1 MQMKN
6 YTERTNF
13 DLPCQ
18 QYKSLSITLPTK
30 KSKTISFL
38 KELYTY
44 PPKLNIIW
52 EQLDELTPG
61 EYISTTRK
69 SILQFTDKKSS
80 LNNYKTAYLNKVNT
94 SQFYKTKLRPLS
106 DALQSIPIYLV
117 VNGTGEIVVANS
129 NLSQA
134 GRLNKL
140 GLFFLTRTDAECY
153 LTEIAKTDLQGT
165 NKLGLS
171 IHCIGLN
178 SAYKLLRE
186 QTSNIDFRIIPS
198 LDEMGHLFKVIK
210 QGDSRFV
217 FDIEQNQSHVT
228 HPEIKSPINWF
239 NGYRTLEQVVSPFNL
254 INQSEKYF
262 KGVPIYIVQVRN
274 TPRNLLF
281 TGILNLFS
289 LADSGYVMLN
299 DVPLKATK
307 ILGIDSTIMESQVK
321 KFTNSNDLTTYVCF
335 TKEQAINLV
344 HKFGRRVSRY
354 PGAREQTSW
363 LASFSRIPKIYVHNL
378 EDFFEIWEESVLSD
392 QLENTLIS
400 KVNQAGKDTTI
411 QNVHFI
417 PSDREIQNL
426 DEFANTARRSPVKAV
441 SQFVRIKSRILIGF
455 FGTFLNNN

>member
-13 DLPCQ
+13 DLPYQ
-18 QYKSLSITLPTK
+18 QYKSLSITIPTK
-30 KSKTISFL
+30 KSKTINFL

-52 EQLDELTPG
+52 EQLDELTPD
-61 EYISTTRK
+61 EDVLTK
-69 SILQFTDKKSS
+69 HQSILQFSDKKSS
-80 LNNYKTAYLNKVNT
+80 LNNYKTAFLNKAT
-94 SQFYKTKLRPLS
+94 ASQFYKTKLKSLS

-117 VNGTGEIVVANS
+117 VNGCGEIVVANS

-134 GRLNKL
+134 GELNKL
-140 GLFFLTRTDAECY
+140 GLFFLDRVDAECY
-153 LTEIAKTDLQGT
+153 LTEVAKTDLQGT

-186 QTSNIDFRIIPS
+186 QANNIDFRIIPS
-198 LDEMGHLFKVIK
+198 LDEMTQLFKVVK

-217 FDIEQNQSHVT
+217 FDTEQNQSHFT
-228 HPEIKSPINWF
+228 FPEVKSPVNWF
-239 NGYRTLEQVVSPFNL
+239 NGYRTLEQTVSPFNL

-262 KGVPIYIVQVRN
+262 KGVPIYIVQVRD

-289 LADSGYVMLN
+289 LADSGYVTLN
-299 DVPLKATK
+299 DVPFQAAK
-307 ILGIDSTIMESQVK
+307 IAGIDSTLMESHVK
-321 KFTNSNDLTTYVCF
+321 KFTNSDDMSTYVCF

-344 HKFGRRVSRY
+344 HKFGRRVARY
-354 PGAREQTSW
+354 PGVREQTSW

-392 QLENTLIS
+392 QLENTSI
-400 KVNQAGKDTTI
+400 NQAGKDTTT

-426 DEFANTARRSPVKAV
+426 DEFANTAKRSPVKV
-441 SQFVRIKSRILIGF
+441 VFQFVRIKSRILIGF
-455 FGTFLNNN
+455 FSTFLNNN

>member
-69 SILQFTDKKSS
+69 SISQFTDKKSS

-140 GLFFLTRTDAECY
+140 GLFFSY
-153 LTEIAKTDLQGT
+153 
-165 NKLGLS
+165 
-171 IHCIGLN
+171 
-178 SAYKLLRE
+178 
-186 QTSNIDFRIIPS
+186 
-198 LDEMGHLFKVIK
+198 
-210 QGDSRFV
+210 
-217 FDIEQNQSHVT
+217 
-228 HPEIKSPINWF
+228 
-239 NGYRTLEQVVSPFNL
+239 
-254 INQSEKYF
+254 
-262 KGVPIYIVQVRN
+262 
-274 TPRNLLF
+274 
-281 TGILNLFS
+281 
-289 LADSGYVMLN
+289 
-299 DVPLKATK
+299 
-307 ILGIDSTIMESQVK
+307 
-321 KFTNSNDLTTYVCF
+321 
-335 TKEQAINLV
+335 
-344 HKFGRRVSRY
+344 
-354 PGAREQTSW
+354 
-363 LASFSRIPKIYVHNL
+363 
-378 EDFFEIWEESVLSD
+378 SD
-392 QLENTLIS
+392 
-400 KVNQAGKDTTI
+400 
-411 QNVHFI
+411 
-417 PSDREIQNL
+417 
-426 DEFANTARRSPVKAV
+426 
-441 SQFVRIKSRILIGF
+441 
-455 FGTFLNNN
+455 